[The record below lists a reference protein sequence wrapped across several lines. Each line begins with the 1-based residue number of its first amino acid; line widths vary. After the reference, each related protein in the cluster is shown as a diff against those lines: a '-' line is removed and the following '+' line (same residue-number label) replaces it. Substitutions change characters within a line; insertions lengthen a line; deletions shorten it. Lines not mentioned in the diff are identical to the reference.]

1 MTKIITAMNNSKVNE
16 ELTKEKNVEVIG
28 KNIQY
33 KEGILE
39 LLDINSNIDY
49 IIFEENLFGEIQTEK
64 LIKKIYEKNKKI
76 KIILIIKKENKN
88 EINIKNKNII
98 KIYYDKEINLKKI
111 KNNKNNIN
119 NINNK
124 NIQTKKELYKKNKKE
139 KLNIEEKNKLKQN
152 CKIIYFLGNTKI
164 GKTMTIINIGR
175 CMQDKKYKVLIIS
188 SKKISTR
195 ILTNTRDNRKRKK
208 GKIDKKSRI
217 KHYSK
222 SKYIITQK
230 KQKIKLKKILLKK
243 VSIKI
248 DKNIMLLKYSKNIK
262 IKDIENFKKIYDFIL
277 IEKNLENNKDK
288 KLKLL
293 NNSNKNILIIK
304 PNIIEIKNT
313 KKILEKNYKKNN
325 NKFKIIINNY
335 NKYSIDEKIIKNIFK
350 KNKIIGKIP
359 YIEKYEKLINENFSN
374 KKIFSKKE
382 EIELKKITDY
392 IIQ

>member
-1 MTKIITAMNNSKVNE
+1 MIHKNKKIKKELETALKRVTDAESKIKDAEEKVKKEIKPESEIKPKTKTIVKYI
-16 ELTKEKNVEVIG
+16 EKDN
-28 KNIQY
+28 
-33 KEGILE
+33 
-39 LLDINSNIDY
+39 
-49 IIFEENLFGEIQTEK
+49 TEK

-111 KNNKNNIN
+111 KNNKNNKN

-188 SKKISTR
+188 SKKISART
-195 ILTNTRDNRKRKK
+195 LTNTRDNRKRKK

-217 KHYSK
+217 KNYSK
-222 SKYIITQK
+222 SKYIVTQK
-230 KQKIKLKKILLKK
+230 KQKIKLRKILLKK

-248 DKNIMLLKYSKNIK
+248 DKNIMLLKYSKNIE
-262 IKDIENFKKIYDFIL
+262 IKDIENFKKI
-277 IEKNLENNKDK
+277 
-288 KLKLL
+288 
-293 NNSNKNILIIK
+293 S
-304 PNIIEIKNT
+304 
-313 KKILEKNYKKNN
+313 
-325 NKFKIIINNY
+325 
-335 NKYSIDEKIIKNIFK
+335 
-350 KNKIIGKIP
+350 
-359 YIEKYEKLINENFSN
+359 
-374 KKIFSKKE
+374 
-382 EIELKKITDY
+382 
-392 IIQ
+392 

>member
-111 KNNKNNIN
+111 KNNKN
-119 NINNK
+119 
-124 NIQTKKELYKKNKKE
+124 IQTKKELYKKTKKE

-175 CMQDKKYKVLIIS
+175 CMQDRKYKVLIIS
-188 SKKISTR
+188 SKKIRART
-195 ILTNTRDNRKRKK
+195 LTNTRDNRKRKK
-208 GKIDKKSRI
+208 GKIDTKSRI
-217 KHYSK
+217 KNYSK
-222 SKYIITQK
+222 SKYNVTQK
-230 KQKIKLKKILLKK
+230 KQKIKLRKILLKK

-293 NNSNKNILIIK
+293 NNSNENILIIK

-313 KKILEKNYKKNN
+313 KKILENNYKKNN

>member
-1 MTKIITAMNNSKVNE
+1 MGYACIDLPSYCGTFISAWKWDLMKHW
-16 ELTKEKNVEVIG
+16 KEFS
-28 KNIQY
+28 
-33 KEGILE
+33 
-39 LLDINSNIDY
+39 LL
-49 IIFEENLFGEIQTEK
+49 FFA
-64 LIKKIYEKNKKI
+64 
-76 KIILIIKKENKN
+76 
-88 EINIKNKNII
+88 
-98 KIYYDKEINLKKI
+98 
-111 KNNKNNIN
+111 
-119 NINNK
+119 
-124 NIQTKKELYKKNKKE
+124 
-139 KLNIEEKNKLKQN
+139 
-152 CKIIYFLGNTKI
+152 YFL
-164 GKTMTIINIGR
+164 
-175 CMQDKKYKVLIIS
+175 
-188 SKKISTR
+188 
-195 ILTNTRDNRKRKK
+195 K

-217 KHYSK
+217 KNYSK
-222 SKYIITQK
+222 SKYIVTQK
-230 KQKIKLKKILLKK
+230 KQKIKLRKILLKK

-248 DKNIMLLKYSKNIK
+248 DKNIMILKYSKNIK

-277 IEKNLENNKDK
+277 IEKNLKNNKDK

-313 KKILEKNYKKNN
+313 KKILENNYKKNN

-374 KKIFSKKE
+374 KKILSKKE